1 MATSLGYQGM
11 HRKYDGLEALIK
23 QIRKKA
29 TVKIEAAKLIYDKF
43 TDKYRMQLSLSKL
56 LRIYKIRLK
65 FELLA

>member
-1 MATSLGYQGM
+1 M

>member
-11 HRKYDGLEALIK
+11 HWKYDGLEALIK
-23 QIRKKA
+23 QICKKA

-43 TDKYRMQLSLSKL
+43 TDKSRMQLSLSKL